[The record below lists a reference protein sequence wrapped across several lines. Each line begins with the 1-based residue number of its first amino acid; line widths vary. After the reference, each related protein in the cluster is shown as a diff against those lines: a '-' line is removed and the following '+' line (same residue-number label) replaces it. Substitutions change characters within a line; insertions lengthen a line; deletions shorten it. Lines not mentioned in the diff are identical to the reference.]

1 MSETKVFLIFKGDQP
16 YQGKYS
22 DTSPYGE
29 CSLPEGF
36 YRITH
41 DVSCGTTAFPIKA
54 ILSDVPILG
63 LQ

>member
-29 CSLPEGF
+29 CSL
-36 YRITH
+36 TK
-41 DVSCGTTAFPIKA
+41 VSKKIGYFGA
-54 ILSDVPILG
+54 I
-63 LQ
+63 